1 MTELETLERA
11 KMYLEKLANGINP
24 IDGSVIPD
32 EDVVNNVRLSRCFFY
47 VSDIL
52 RQVIENGGV
61 TPQKKIKKEPFSLTV
76 EQREVFDFSAVPI
89 PISEISKRINML
101 STNEN
106 MSTLS
111 YVAIRDWLMSLGM
124 LEQALDGNGKNV
136 VRPTPQGESTGIALE
151 ARNGANGPYYV
162 VVYNLA
168 AQHFILDNLDAIIDY
183 SSAKTENQGQPW
195 SPEHDRCLLDLHHK
209 GVPVQE
215 IAVTLKRGSGAV
227 RARLKKLGITE
238 QAAQADSDIPG

>member
-11 KMYLEKLANGINP
+11 RMYMEKLANGINP

-32 EDVVNNVRLSRCFFY
+32 EDIVNNVRLSRCFFY
-47 VSDIL
+47 VSDVL

-76 EQREVFDFSAVPI
+76 EQREAFDFSAVPI

-111 YVAIRDWLMSLGM
+111 YAAIRDWLMSLGM
-124 LEQALDGNGKNV
+124 LEHALDGNGKNV
-136 VRPTPQGESTGIALE
+136 VHPTPQGESIGIALE

-227 RARLKKLGITE
+227 RSRLKKLGITE
-238 QAAQADSDIPG
+238 S

>member
-11 KMYLEKLANGINP
+11 RMYMEKLANGINP

-32 EDVVNNVRLSRCFFY
+32 EDIVNNVRLSRCFFY
-47 VSDIL
+47 VSDVL
-52 RQVIENGGV
+52 RQVIENGRL
-61 TPQKKIKKEPFSLTV
+61 TPQKIIKKAPFTFPV
-76 EQREVFDFSAVPI
+76 EREALDFSAVRI

-111 YVAIRDWLMSLGM
+111 YAAIRDWLMSLGM
-124 LEQALDGNGKNV
+124 LEHALDGNGKNV
-136 VRPTPQGESTGIALE
+136 VRPTPQGESIGIALE

-227 RARLKKLGITE
+227 RSRLKKLGITE
-238 QAAQADSDIPG
+238 S

>member
-11 KMYLEKLANGINP
+11 KMYMEKLANGINP

-61 TPQKKIKKEPFSLTV
+61 APQKKIKKEPFSLMV
-76 EQREVFDFSAVPI
+76 EQREAFDFSAVPI

-101 STNEN
+101 STNAN

-111 YVAIRDWLMSLGM
+111 YAAIREWLMSLGM

-136 VRPTPQGESTGIALE
+136 ARPTPQGKAL
-151 ARNGANGPYYV
+151 ALR
-162 VVYNLA
+162 
-168 AQHFILDNLDAIIDY
+168 
-183 SSAKTENQGQPW
+183 
-195 SPEHDRCLLDLHHK
+195 
-209 GVPVQE
+209 
-215 IAVTLKRGSGAV
+215 
-227 RARLKKLGITE
+227 
-238 QAAQADSDIPG
+238 

>member
-11 KMYLEKLANGINP
+11 KMYMEKLANGINP

-61 TPQKKIKKEPFSLTV
+61 APQKKIKKEPFSLMV
-76 EQREVFDFSAVPI
+76 EQREAFDFSAVPI

-101 STNEN
+101 STDEN
-106 MSTLS
+106 MPTLS
-111 YVAIRDWLMSLGM
+111 YAAIRDWLMSLGM
-124 LEQALDGNGKNV
+124 LEHTLDGNGKNV

-151 ARNGANGPYYV
+151 ARNGANGPYFV

-183 SSAKTENQGQPW
+183 NSVKAENQGQPW
-195 SPEHDRCLLDLHHK
+195 SPEHDRCLLDLHQK
-209 GVPVQE
+209 GVPVNE
-215 IAVTLKRGSGAV
+215 IAVMLKRGSGAV
-227 RARLKKLGITE
+227 RSRLKKLGITE
-238 QAAQADSDIPG
+238 A

>member
-11 KMYLEKLANGINP
+11 KMYMEKLANGINP

-32 EDVVNNVRLSRCFFY
+32 EDIVNNVRLSRCFFY
-47 VSDIL
+47 VSDVL

-89 PISEISKRINML
+89 PISEISKRINTL

-111 YVAIRDWLMSLGM
+111 YAVIRDWLMSLGM
-124 LEQALDGNGKNV
+124 LEYALDGNGKNV
-136 VRPTPQGESTGIALE
+136 VRPTPQGESIGIALE
-151 ARNGANGPYYV
+151 ARNGANGPYFV
-162 VVYNLA
+162 VVYNLS

-183 SSAKTENQGQPW
+183 NSVKAENQGQPW
-195 SPEHDRCLLDLHHK
+195 SPEHDSCLLDLHQK
-209 GVPVQE
+209 GVPIKE

-227 RARLKKLGITE
+227 RSRLKKLGITE
-238 QAAQADSDIPG
+238 

>member
-11 KMYLEKLANGINP
+11 KMYMEKLANGINP

-32 EDVVNNVRLSRCFFY
+32 EDIVNNVRISRCFFY
-47 VSDIL
+47 VSDVL

-61 TPQKKIKKEPFSLTV
+61 VPQKKIKKEPFSLTV

-89 PISEISKRINML
+89 PISEISKRINTL

-111 YVAIRDWLMSLGM
+111 YAVIRDWLMSLGM
-124 LEQALDGNGKNV
+124 LEYPLDGNGKNV
-136 VRPTPQGESTGIALE
+136 VHPTPQGESIGIALE
-151 ARNGANGPYYV
+151 ARNGANGPYFV

-168 AQHFILDNLDAIIDY
+168 AQHFILDNLDAIINY
-183 SSAKTENQGQPW
+183 NSVKAENQGQPW
-195 SPEHDRCLLDLHHK
+195 SPEHDRCLLDLHQK
-209 GVPVQE
+209 GVPVNE

-238 QAAQADSDIPG
+238 

>member
-11 KMYLEKLANGINP
+11 KMYMDKLANGINP

-32 EDVVNNVRLSRCFFY
+32 EDIVNNVRLSRCFFY
-47 VSDIL
+47 VSDVL

-76 EQREVFDFSAVPI
+76 EQRETFEFSTVPI
-89 PISEISKRINML
+89 PISEISKRINTL

-111 YVAIRDWLMSLGM
+111 YAVIRDWLTSLGM
-124 LEQALDGNGKNV
+124 LEYALDGNGKNA
-136 VRPTPQGESTGIALE
+136 VRPTPQGENIGIALE
-151 ARNGANGPYYV
+151 ARNGANGPYFV
-162 VVYNLA
+162 VVYNLV

-183 SSAKTENQGQPW
+183 NSVKAENQGQPW
-195 SPEHDRCLLDLHHK
+195 SPEHDSCLLDLYQK
-209 GVPVQE
+209 GVPVKE

-227 RARLKKLGITE
+227 RSRLKKLGITE
-238 QAAQADSDIPG
+238 

>member
-11 KMYLEKLANGINP
+11 KMYMEKLANGINP

-32 EDVVNNVRLSRCFFY
+32 EDIVNNVRLSRCFFY
-47 VSDIL
+47 VSDVL

-61 TPQKKIKKEPFSLTV
+61 TSQKKIKKEPFSLTV
-76 EQREVFDFSAVPI
+76 EQREAFDFSAVPI

-111 YVAIRDWLMSLGM
+111 YAAIRDWLMSLGM
-124 LEQALDGNGKNV
+124 LEHALDGNGKNV
-136 VRPTPQGESTGIALE
+136 ARPTLQGESTGIALE
-151 ARNGANGPYYV
+151 ARNGANGPYFV

-183 SSAKTENQGQPW
+183 NSVKAENQRQPW
-195 SPEHDRCLLDLHHK
+195 SPEHDRCLLDLHQK
-209 GVPVQE
+209 GVPVNE

-227 RARLKKLGITE
+227 RSRLKKLGITE
-238 QAAQADSDIPG
+238 A

>member
-11 KMYLEKLANGINP
+11 KMYMEKLANGINP

-47 VSDIL
+47 VSDVL

-76 EQREVFDFSAVPI
+76 EQREAFDFSAVPI
-89 PISEISKRINML
+89 PISEISKRINRL

-111 YVAIRDWLMSLGM
+111 YAVIRDWLMSLGM
-124 LEQALDGNGKNV
+124 LEHALDGNGKNV
-136 VRPTPQGESTGIALE
+136 ARPTPQGESTGIALE
-151 ARNGANGPYYV
+151 ARNGANGPYFV

-183 SSAKTENQGQPW
+183 NSVKAENQGQPW
-195 SPEHDRCLLDLHHK
+195 SPEHDRCLLDLHQK
-209 GVPVQE
+209 GVPVNE

-227 RARLKKLGITE
+227 RSRLKKLGITE
-238 QAAQADSDIPG
+238 